1 MAAGPGHGDYAPT
14 IFQPAI
20 GNTVDRVPSAANC
33 RTTRIVLNLD
43 CLRSLGNHNLRQ
55 ADREVPAGGWHRAH
69 RLGKGPPAEV
79 SARVLRPRLAGGSVT
94 DVDPGGPVMTV
105 TYGSPRL
112 NRIGSPHS
120 LTLTHEEG
128 SNADVGSS
136 QAAPGNPIGGTG

>member
-1 MAAGPGHGDYAPT
+1 
-14 IFQPAI
+14 
-20 GNTVDRVPSAANC
+20 
-33 RTTRIVLNLD
+33 
-43 CLRSLGNHNLRQ
+43 
-55 ADREVPAGGWHRAH
+55 
-69 RLGKGPPAEV
+69 
-79 SARVLRPRLAGGSVT
+79 
-94 DVDPGGPVMTV
+94 MTV